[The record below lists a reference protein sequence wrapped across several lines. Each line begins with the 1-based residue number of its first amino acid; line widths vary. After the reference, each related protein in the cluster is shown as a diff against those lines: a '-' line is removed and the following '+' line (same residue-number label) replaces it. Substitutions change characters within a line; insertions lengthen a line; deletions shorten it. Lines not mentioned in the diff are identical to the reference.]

1 MIMPTAHGKAGRSSC
16 ICLTPSRTFRLHASD
31 AFRGKSPR
39 GLYGDVVEEL
49 DASVGQ
55 ILRTLGEEKL
65 AESTLVV
72 FTSDNGPWLSQ
83 RLNGGSAGLFREGKG
98 TTWEG
103 GVRVP
108 CLAWWPGTI
117 APGPRGPGPG
127 QRA

>member
-1 MIMPTAHGKAGRSSC
+1 VP
-16 ICLTPSRTFRLHASD
+16 LHASP

-55 ILRTLGEEKL
+55 LLQVLRQEQL
-65 AESTLVV
+65 AGSTLVV

-83 RLNGGSAGLFREGKG
+83 KLDAGSAGLLREGKI

-108 CLAWWPGTI
+108 
-117 APGPRGPGPG
+117 
-127 QRA
+127 